1 MGRGV
6 KAPWLFLMKRDE
18 RKYKIKGNRLRHNPE
33 EAWAV
38 YNDEIDELIGLN
50 QQFDEDSDIFKA
62 ESLAALIMLAFYRID
77 VCELQQYK
85 DES

>member
-1 MGRGV
+1 MMEKSGRM
-6 KAPWLFLMKRDE
+6 PDDQ
-18 RKYKIKGNRLRHNPE
+18 PE
-33 EAWAV
+33 C
-38 YNDEIDELIGLN
+38 LGGSQQRN